1 MLWRGSR
8 HDQYGV
14 CGITLRYGAG
24 TVQRRGA
31 RVMAQRPW
39 VPPVE
44 ESGPI
49 RWMRGVR
56 CDRGFVRRCSVRG
69 RPMFDDHAIS
79 RNNPCSGF
87 LRQEFQASARP
98 AAGWSEDGRGVWP
111 EGLAAPIGE
120 LVRMTTPAG
129 VFFDLDDTIVAFEA
143 VADDSWNRAIA
154 KNAGRLGALA
164 PETVFQAL
172 RASAREYWSD
182 PDRHRRGRL
191 DLNGARR
198 QIVFAGLSALG
209 VSDPLLVECLSA
221 DYDSIRNAA
230 VHVFP
235 GALAVLQAFRSEGR
249 ALALI
254 TNGTKASQWAK
265 IDRFDLGRLF
275 DLILVEEEFGVGK
288 PDPAVYR
295 HALQTLALDPASTVM
310 VGDNW
315 AWDIVGAARVGI
327 APVWVNREKRPRPAG
342 DPVPG
347 VREVRSV
354 AELPAL
360 LGRADL

>member
-1 MLWRGSR
+1 MASAPVIRGHVVRGPLRVVEWTRSSKRGTTRLALLNQPTNVTESVWGRTHGNGVEARHRRHTPRCLHGLHSLSRNHSWSGSR
-8 HDQYGV
+8 Q
-14 CGITLRYGAG
+14 
-24 TVQRRGA
+24 Q
-31 RVMAQRPW
+31 
-39 VPPVE
+39 
-44 ESGPI
+44 ESP
-49 RWMRGVR
+49 
-56 CDRGFVRRCSVRG
+56 
-69 RPMFDDHAIS
+69 
-79 RNNPCSGF
+79 
-87 LRQEFQASARP
+87 ASARP
-98 AAGWSEDGRGVWP
+98 AAGWSGDDRGVWP

-164 PETVFQAL
+164 PEAVFRAL

-235 GALAVLQAFRSEGR
+235 GALEVLQAFRAEGR

-254 TNGTKASQWAK
+254 TNGTKASQRAK

-295 HALQTLALDPASTVM
+295 HALQSLALDPASTVM